1 MLPKYLLRADN
12 QTGKQIKFI
21 IGIGDFQKNQ
31 KLVFCNTSIRL
42 EVNIRFDRFIFGRI
56 NSKSNMSDAEI
67 IEAVQE
73 TVKDPF
79 CDEKNPKIITFHDV
93 TSASFKIKGG
103 IEYTPCPVSNFS

>member
-1 MLPKYLLRADN
+1 
-12 QTGKQIKFI
+12 
-21 IGIGDFQKNQ
+21 
-31 KLVFCNTSIRL
+31 
-42 EVNIRFDRFIFGRI
+42 
-56 NSKSNMSDAEI
+56 MSDADI

-103 IEYTPCPVSNFS
+103 IEYTPCPVSSFFGFPAEISTNLYRNLIEIAFE